1 MKNLTKPD
9 ASYGLSHEEW
19 KHAPSHTIAGMKEL
33 YEQLTPTKLNIFNDI
48 MVIDNFSDS

>member
-9 ASYGLSHEEW
+9 ASYGLSHKEW

-33 YEQLTPTKLNIFNDI
+33 YEQLTPTKLYNLI
-48 MVIDNFSDS
+48 